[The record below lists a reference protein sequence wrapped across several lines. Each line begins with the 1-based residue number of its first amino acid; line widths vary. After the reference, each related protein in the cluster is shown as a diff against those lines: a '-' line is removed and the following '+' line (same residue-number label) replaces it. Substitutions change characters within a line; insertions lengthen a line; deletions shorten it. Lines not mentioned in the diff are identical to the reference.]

1 YSMGAAG
8 NPIFGIMDNKRLTGP
23 NFCDWWRNM
32 KIVLSSQEILYV
44 TDYKTVKPTDEEALS
59 KWRHDDNLAKCYM
72 LAFMSDELQKQH
84 EHYADSS
91 TILQNLHELFDEP
104 PRFTRYKL
112 TKQLFDA
119 RLKSGEDVVPHVNM
133 MIRCIEALE
142 ALNFTM
148 DAELQVDWILASLPE
163 TFGDFITHFHMT
175 KTTCTLPEL
184 SNSLAVAQGNFSG
197 KGYGQTHVG
206 LTISHQS
213 KKKEKKGGK
222 LKGKKKIEKKAGK
235 GKELNVNGKCFH
247 CNEEGHWKRNCPKY

>member
-1 YSMGAAG
+1 
-8 NPIFGIMDNKRLTGP
+8 
-23 NFCDWWRNM
+23 M

-44 TDYKTVKPTDEEALS
+44 TDYKIVKPTDEEALS

-104 PRFTRYKL
+104 PRFTR
-112 TKQLFDA
+112 
-119 RLKSGEDVVPHVNM
+119 
-133 MIRCIEALE
+133 CIEILE

-148 DAELQVDWILASLPE
+148 DAELHIDWILASFPE

-175 KTTCTLPEL
+175 KTSCTLPEL
-184 SNSLAVAQGNFSG
+184 SNSLVVAQGNFSG
-197 KGYGQTHVG
+197 KGYGQTHAG

-213 KKKEKKGGK
+213 KKKGKKGGK

-235 GKELNVNGKCFH
+235 GKELNVSGKYFH
-247 CNEEGHWKRNCPKY
+247 CNEEGHWKRNCPKYTEFRATKKAGPS